1 VSAFFITSCGTEI
14 GKTLVTS
21 ALCRQLRKKGRAVKA
36 LKPVISGY
44 DAETASESDTYL
56 LLDALGSPIDEETI
70 AGISPWR
77 FKQALSPDMAAE
89 RDGRSIPYDELI
101 SFCRK
106 AIVQN
111 TGTLLIEGV
120 GGVMV
125 PLGGPRTVL
134 DWASDLK
141 IPALLVTGSYLGS
154 LSHALTAVKALESGG
169 VPLAGVVVSESEECP
184 VPVEETV
191 ATLVRLLPGIS
202 IVSVPRQQ
210 GEIDWSAVPDLTE
223 LVNGIHKAS

>member
-1 VSAFFITSCGTEI
+1 VSAFFITSSGTEI

-44 DAETASESDTYL
+44 DAESAGESDTHL
-56 LLDALGSPIDEETI
+56 LLEALGVPIDEHAI
-70 AGISPWR
+70 AGMSPWR
-77 FKQALSPDMAAE
+77 FREALSPDMAAE
-89 RDGRSIPYDELI
+89 REGRAIPYDDLV
-101 SFCRK
+101 SFCRD

-111 TGTLLIEGV
+111 TGMLLIEGV

-125 PLGGPRTVL
+125 PLGGTRTVL
-134 DWASDLK
+134 DWTSALE

-154 LSHALTAVKALESGG
+154 LSHALTAVKTLESGS
-169 VPLAGVVVSESEECP
+169 VPLAGIVVSESEECP

-191 ATLVRLLPGIS
+191 ATLARLLPDIP

-210 GEIDWSAVPDLTE
+210 GDIDWAAVPDLTG
-223 LVNGIHKAS
+223 LVDGIHMTS